1 MSMSASGDMI
11 APGQQA
17 LAMPT
22 PLKKRLPCLDL

>member
-11 APGQQA
+11 ASGQQA

-22 PLKKRLPCLDL
+22 PLNKKASVP